1 MFYIIILKI
10 SELKRMKQMNKNVIL
25 CAVLFLS
32 ACGGSGSGEQIN
44 QNKVKS
50 NNNANC
56 SNSRL
61 DSCYYDVNQLS
72 LNVMFSKNNTG
83 TLNVSAS
90 VSGPK
95 QDIFFTGS
103 DVLEIHADGEVLL
116 PANNGANRLIYENIP
131 DNAQIYEFFW
141 YRNSQLIEYN
151 SIDGLTEPS
160 VILSTNQH
168 DGTNTI
174 TTDWLNNPDYT
185 YQIHTPSLWC
195 TNLNNESEMFS
206 PSTELL
212 DNQRPPYQATLQ
224 ALYGKNI
231 ENLKINYRSC
241 DISVTLIAKNNQVNY
256 RNKQKRLFIH
266 HDNFSEH
273 PLTLFESN

>member
-1 MFYIIILKI
+1 
-10 SELKRMKQMNKNVIL
+10 MNKKVIL
-25 CAVLFLS
+25 STVLFLS
-32 ACGGSGSGEQIN
+32 ACGGSDSGDGISL
-44 QNKVKS
+44 NKVKS
-50 NNNANC
+50 NDKAKC

-61 DSCYYDVNQLS
+61 DSCYYDINQLALNIMFRKNDTGV
-72 LNVMFSKNNTG
+72 LNVT
-83 TLNVSAS
+83 AS

-95 QDIFFTGS
+95 QDIYFTGS
-103 DVLEIHADGEVLL
+103 DVLEIHADGEVFL
-116 PANNGANRLIYENIP
+116 PTNNGADSLRYENIP

-141 YRNSQLIEYN
+141 YRNSQLVEYN
-151 SIDGLTEPS
+151 SIDGITEPS
-160 VILSTNQH
+160 VILSTSQH
-168 DGTNTI
+168 DGSNTI

-195 TNLNNESEMFS
+195 TNLNYESEMFS
-206 PSTELL
+206 PSTGIL

-231 ENLKINYRSC
+231 ESLKVNYRSC